1 VSPARHDFNDGQ
13 RLALIKL
20 VGVLC
25 VMVIALFLMVVLNT
39 YQQNKADVQGKRQG
53 CERNKLDRAANAR
66 AWREAQRARTRDGDL
81 DTAAIYKSVADGLAR
96 RSRVDCKRQFPD
108 TPFLRVAVAP

>member
-53 CERNKLDRAANAR
+53 CERNKLDRAAN
-66 AWREAQRARTRDGDL
+66 
-81 DTAAIYKSVADGLAR
+81 
-96 RSRVDCKRQFPD
+96 SRVDCKRQFPD